1 MSEMKDSNVNWIG
14 KIPYEWSVNRLRY
27 LCDMKTGGTPDD
39 KYGIN
44 MDEDGYPWITAQ
56 DMNETYKIQKYSQYI
71 DQDAIKKCKYKLFPS
86 KSILL
91 VCIASVGKLG
101 MIKEKA
107 YSNQQITAL
116 MPNNMVNEEYLL
128 YFIQAISHKIIAD
141 ASSSVVPIVNTTYLK
156 DIICLLPLKDE
167 QKMIANFIDKKTEK
181 IDKILNDLN
190 NEINVLNK
198 YKQALITET
207 VTTGLNT
214 NIEMKDSG
222 IDWIGKIPEHWSIN
236 RISNICK
243 LKGRIGWQGLTTDEY
258 IDEGPYLITG
268 IDFSNGSIDWNNCEH
283 VSEWRYNQAKDIQ
296 IKENDLLITKDGTVG
311 KIAIVQNCP
320 EKVTLNSGV
329 LLIRCLNNTYINKFL
344 YYILYSNEFWHWFEI
359 TNLGATTITHL
370 YQNVFAKFLVAMPD
384 KKEQQEIV
392 HYLDK
397 KCEEIDTLIKDKQEQ
412 IEKIEQY
419 KKSLIY
425 EYVTG
430 KKRVKGAEEL
440 YG

>member
-1 MSEMKDSNVNWIG
+1 MSQMKYSGNDLIKEIPIKWNVSRLKFFSNIKSGENISADEYKDDGEFQIIG
-14 KIPYEWSVNRLRY
+14 ANGSIGNY
-27 LCDMKTGGTPDD
+27 D
-39 KYGIN
+39 KYNIDKPKIITGRVGTLGTFRIEKKAWISDN
-44 MDEDGYPWITAQ
+44 CLIIESGEDLNYLKYLLESLEIELLSTSTAQPLITA
-56 DMNETYKIQKYSQYI
+56 T
-71 DQDAIKKCKYKLFPS
+71 
-86 KSILL
+86 
-91 VCIASVGKLG
+91 KLG
-101 MIKEKA
+101 NVEIV
-107 YSNQQITAL
+107 L
-116 MPNNMVNEEYLL
+116 
-128 YFIQAISHKIIAD
+128 
-141 ASSSVVPIVNTTYLK
+141 PINK
-156 DIICLLPLKDE
+156 E
-167 QKMIANFIDKKTEK
+167 QKMISTFLNHEEQK
-181 IDKILNDLN
+181 INDVLEN
-190 NEINVLNK
+190 LNK
-198 YKQALITET
+198 QIEILDKYKMSLITET
-207 VTTGLNT
+207 VTKGLNQ
-214 NIEMKDSG
+214 NAEMKDSG
-222 IDWIGKIPEHWSIN
+222 IDWIRNIPKHWSVN
-236 RISNICK
+236 RINNICK

-268 IDFSNGSIDWNNCEH
+268 VDFFNGSIDWNNCEH
-283 VSEWRYNQAKDIQ
+283 VSEWRYNQATDIQ

-311 KIAIVQNCP
+311 KIAIVQKCP

-329 LLIRCLNNTYINKFL
+329 LLIRSINNAYINKFL

-392 HYLDK
+392 HYLDN

>member
-1 MSEMKDSNVNWIG
+1 MSEMKDSNVKWIG
-14 KIPYEWSVNRLRY
+14 KIPYEWGVNRLRY
-27 LCDMKTGGTPDD
+27 VCDMKTGGTPDD

-44 MDEDGYPWITAQ
+44 TDEDGYPWITAQ
-56 DMNETYKIQKYSQYI
+56 DMNETYKIQEYSQYI

-101 MIKEKA
+101 LIKENA

-116 MPNNMVNEEYLL
+116 MPNNMVHEEYLL
-128 YFIQAISHKIIAD
+128 YFIQSISHKIIAD

-156 DIICLLPLKDE
+156 DIVCLMPSKKE
-167 QKMIANFIDKKTEK
+167 QKLISTFLNNKIEK
-181 IDKILNDLN
+181 IDNILKDLNDQIVLLN
-190 NEINVLNK
+190 D
-198 YKQALITET
+198 YKKALITET
-207 VTTGLNT
+207 VTKGLNS
-214 NIEMKDSG
+214 NAKMKDSG
-222 IDWIGKIPEHWSIN
+222 IDWIGNIPKHWSVN
-236 RISNICK
+236 RINNICK

-268 IDFSNGSIDWNNCEH
+268 VDFSNGSIDWNNCEH
-283 VSEWRYNQAKDIQ
+283 VSEWRYRQATDIQ

-329 LLIRCLNNTYINKFL
+329 LLIRCLKNTYINRFL

-370 YQNVFAKFLVAMPD
+370 YQNIFAKFLVALPD
-384 KKEQQEIV
+384 IKEQQEIV
-392 HYLDK
+392 DYLDK
-397 KCEEIDTLIKDKQEQ
+397 KCKVVDSLMQDKKEQ
-412 IEKIEQY
+412 LEKMEQY